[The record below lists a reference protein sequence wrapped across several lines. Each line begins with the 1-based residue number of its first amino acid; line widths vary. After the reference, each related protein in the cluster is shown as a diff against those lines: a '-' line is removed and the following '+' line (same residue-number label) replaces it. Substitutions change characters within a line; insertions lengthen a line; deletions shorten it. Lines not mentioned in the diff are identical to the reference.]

1 MVLGR
6 LLLAASG
13 GGGEEGVHG
22 ASPRRGPTDL
32 APDDRINEPEPNPPR
47 GCPRLTPP
55 SPPPASA
62 VPFTFEELVA
72 FCGILLIFWIVGK
85 CVERLGLP
93 AVRLPPAHRSPP
105 LYTENISARA
115 PVILRSARADRSSN
129 RRTPTN

>member
-85 CVERLGLP
+85 CVERFGLP
-93 AVRLPPAHRSPP
+93 AVRLPPPCAP
-105 LYTENISARA
+105 ISARA
-115 PVILRSARADRSSN
+115 PVILRVARADRVSN

>member
-1 MVLGR
+1 MRHPAVDR
-6 LLLAASG
+6 PISRARSG
-13 GGGEEGVHG
+13 LTNPNQIHPWLPETHPAVP
-22 ASPRRGPTDL
+22 APRFR
-32 APDDRINEPEPNPPR
+32 
-47 GCPRLTPP
+47 
-55 SPPPASA
+55 S
-62 VPFTFEELVA
+62 PFTFEELVA